1 MYPVIK
7 RLADMF
13 LAFVLLILF
22 SPILIIAILIARI
35 DSRSGGIF
43 RQTRIGI
50 HQKEFTIFKVK
61 TMRDIADEKTQVTS
75 AQGARI
81 TKSGHYMRR
90 FKIDELP
97 QLWNV
102 LKGDMS
108 FVGPRPDTY
117 EMYNSLSEEE
127 RKIIFSV
134 RPGITSLASVIY
146 YDEEALLSTQ
156 QDPLSFYHEKVK
168 PKKIVLNI
176 EYVQKQGFL
185 YDFWLLWKTFTGL
198 FVRPKMPEIQV

>member
-1 MYPVIK
+1 
-7 RLADMF
+7 
-13 LAFVLLILF
+13 
-22 SPILIIAILIARI
+22 
-35 DSRSGGIF
+35 
-43 RQTRIGI
+43 
-50 HQKEFTIFKVK
+50 
-61 TMRDIADEKTQVTS
+61 MRDIADEKTQVTS

-117 EMYNSLSEEE
+117 EMYNSLSEEQ

-134 RPGITSLASVIY
+134 RPGITSLASVIF
-146 YDEEALLSTQ
+146 YDEEVLLNQ
-156 QDPLSFYHEKVK
+156 KEDPLSFYHNVIKPEKIK
-168 PKKIVLNI
+168 LNI
-176 EYVQKQGFL
+176 EYVQKQNFIN
-185 YDFWLLWKTFTGL
+185 DFVLLWRTFTGL
-198 FVRPKMPEIQV
+198 FIKPKMPLLN